1 MNQPELERQLSML
14 NPDLLTGLVRQALT
28 IYPLFDLAD
37 EAHGA
42 HALLELARTVNPLF
56 DCPTHVIAHHQAVP
70 GPLAPKGCLSHNV
83 TDLREACG

>member
-37 EAHGA
+37 EARS
-42 HALLELARTVNPLF
+42 LL
-56 DCPTHVIAHHQAVP
+56 
-70 GPLAPKGCLSHNV
+70 
-83 TDLREACG
+83 